1 MRAKPSPT
9 FLDPLNYSSPC
20 SSVHGI
26 RQARVLEWFSISF
39 SGDLPN
45 PRIEPGSPTLQA
57 DGLLSEPPNHAKNTH
72 RGIAKRTLER
82 NHEQSENRDQTGSH
96 AFPPAVPPPLCDQLS
111 GQTGDAE
118 GKWKR
123 WEAGSTESQGKET
136 EQGQPPRLCG
146 SHSPPLGPKSPQGP
160 AWRTMVSASHS
171 QARRTL

>member
-1 MRAKPSPT
+1 MNKNAQDTPT
-9 FLDPLNYSSPC
+9 S
-20 SSVHGI
+20 
-26 RQARVLEWFSISF
+26 AT
-39 SGDLPN
+39 LP
-45 PRIEPGSPTLQA
+45 
-57 DGLLSEPPNHAKNTH
+57 
-72 RGIAKRTLER
+72 R

-146 SHSPPLGPKSPQGP
+146 SHSPPLGPKSSQGP
-160 AWRTMVSASHS
+160 AWRTMASGGRS
-171 QARRTL
+171 QAPVDGRTLCTGDPPIPVLPPEQIWGHLYHMGSKSAIPRERPLT